1 MNQEKEEQLLKKR
14 LTELSKAA
22 YHKSYCVYTDF
33 LNMNEISIFH
43 NMVREIG
50 PVPYSLWGGYQGAE
64 RVRVLFHGDKAEECS
79 GQILDAPL
87 NYEAGIDCIHVK
99 PANEKFAEELN
110 HRDYLGAILSLGVDR
125 SKVGDIIIKGKEAYV
140 FCDASIS
147 SYFVMNLE
155 QIKRTR
161 VRLSIE
167 PYDEIQI
174 EPSYKEIKASVSS
187 VRLDSIV
194 AAAFHLSRGVTAELI
209 GRELV
214 YVNGKII
221 VSNSFALKEGDIISV
236 RGYGKFRYEEQGT
249 MTKKGRYGVTLLL
262 YC

>member
-1 MNQEKEEQLLKKR
+1 MNLEKEEQLLKKR
-14 LTELSKAA
+14 LIELSKAA

-33 LNMNEISIFH
+33 LNLNEISIFH
-43 NMVREIG
+43 NMVREIES
-50 PVPYSLWGGYQGAE
+50 VPYSIWGGYQDAE
-64 RVRVLFHGDKAEECS
+64 RVRVLFHGEKSEECR
-79 GQILDAPL
+79 GQILEAPS
-87 NYEAGIDCIHVK
+87 NEKAGIDCIHIR

-110 HRDYLGAILSLGVDR
+110 HRDYLGAVLSLGVDR
-125 SKVGDIIIKGKEAYV
+125 CKVGDIIIQGKEAYV

-147 SYFVMNLE
+147 SYFVTNLE
-155 QIKRTR
+155 QIRRTR
-161 VRLSIE
+161 VRLCVE
-167 PYDEIQI
+167 PYDEIKI

-187 VRLDSIV
+187 VRLDAIV

-214 YVNGKII
+214 FVNGKIM
-221 VSNSFALKEGDIISV
+221 VNNSFSLKEGDIISV
-236 RGYGKFRYEEQGT
+236 RGYGKFRYKEQGT